1 MKAKKAL
8 LKRFKV
14 TKNGKILRRAS
25 GQNHYRSKK
34 TGEKKRKGR
43 KWVEISKGEKKK
55 IRKYKNFKKLLK

>member
-14 TKNGKILRRAS
+14 TKNGKILRRAT

-43 KWVEISKGEKKK
+43 KWIEISKGEKKK
-55 IRKYKNFKKLLK
+55 IRKFLQLKVK